1 MPGSSLTGLFIGSAS
16 LCQTS
21 LFLPWC
27 VRMSWVPKAELGCS
41 FVLLGQAHP
50 TFPPSLSGDASL
62 HTSPRT
68 RNSRTFLPDLWS
80 SVLALL
86 TFLQMPFQRVPF
98 PIQGG
103 LLCSC
108 SGHHPS
114 PFLSLSPR
122 FIFNHIKPSFS
133 TGSLP
138 SACKHSPCSSRFY
151 LGSLAAIPHLRFL
164 CLKSRTVW
172 TCCLD
177 SSLHPP
183 GLPLCCLAAVALP
196 ESGQWLPLCT
206 LRAQPPAPVRPLTL
220 HHSPPCLGCLV
231 APLHLPTHL

>member
-1 MPGSSLTGLFIGSAS
+1 MCSWARLTLRSL
-16 LCQTS
+16 
-21 LFLPWC
+21 
-27 VRMSWVPKAELGCS
+27 
-41 FVLLGQAHP
+41 
-50 TFPPSLSGDASL
+50 PPLSTDASL

-80 SVLALL
+80 NVLALPA
-86 TFLQMPFQRVPF
+86 FFQMPFQRVPF

-114 PFLSLSPR
+114 PTQGFLSLSPC

-138 SACKHSPCSSRFY
+138 SACKHSPCSSQFFQ
-151 LGSLAAIPHLRFL
+151 GSLAASPHLHFL
-164 CLKSRTVW
+164 CLQSRTVW

-183 GLPLCCLAAVALP
+183 GFPLCCLAAVVLP
-196 ESGQWLPLCT
+196 GSGQ
-206 LRAQPPAPVRPLTL
+206 
-220 HHSPPCLGCLV
+220 
-231 APLHLPTHL
+231 